1 MKLRDYKHVHCIGIG
16 GIGLS
21 ALARYCMAQGARVT
35 GSNEGAPTRITEDL
49 QKEGIVV
56 HTGNHSASYLE
67 EGTTLVMYSIA
78 VKDNNPELVTA
89 QSRGITSM
97 TYPEAL
103 GLLTQEYT
111 TIAVCGT
118 HGKTTTTAM
127 LASMFKAVGKNPTV
141 IVGSLL
147 SDGGLNATRDSVA
160 SPDSPNESL
169 RTNFIQGDGEYLIVE
184 ACEYRRSF
192 LNLHP
197 THIIITN
204 IDADH
209 LDYYKDLADI
219 KSAFQSFVDKLPA
232 EGSLIT
238 HADVD
243 LSTPAKKINADTVD
257 TSTIALSVLGEHNKR
272 NAQLALALADSLGFR
287 EEDAR
292 KGLLSF
298 TGTWRRLEYKGVWH
312 DIAMYDDYG
321 HHPTE
326 IKATLKA
333 LREKYPHDKYNLIVV
348 FQPHLY
354 SRTKLLLD
362 DFADSFTDADKICVM
377 PIYAAREV
385 DDGTTSSHDLV
396 EKTTNA
402 IYMETFSEIKKY
414 VLSKPHYHTVLVTI
428 GAGDVSTFHDGLEN
442 VLK

>member
-1 MKLRDYKHVHCIGIG
+1 MKLQDYKHVHCIGIG

-21 ALARYCMAQGARVT
+21 ALARYCHAYSARVT
-35 GSNEGAPTRITEDL
+35 GSDGSSSKITEDL
-49 QKEGIVV
+49 KKEDVV
-56 HTGNHSASYLE
+56 IHIGHDAQNVE
-67 EGTTLVMYSIA
+67 EGTDLVMYSIA
-78 VKDNNPELVTA
+78 VKDTNPELMVA
-89 QSRGITSM
+89 RKRGITCM

-147 SDGGLNATRDSVA
+147 SDGG
-160 SPDSPNESL
+160 
-169 RTNFIQGDGEYLIVE
+169 TNFIQGDSEYLIVE

-197 THIIITN
+197 THIIVTN

-209 LDYYKDLADI
+209 LDYYKDLDDI
-219 KSAFQSFVDKLPA
+219 KSAFQEFTNKLP
-232 EGSLIT
+232 ENGSLIT
-238 HADVD
+238 HKDVE
-243 LSTPAKKINADTVD
+243 LITKATKINADYID
-257 TSTIALSVLGEHNKR
+257 APTIDLTVLGEHNKR
-272 NAQLALALADSLGFR
+272 NAQLALALSDALGFSQD
-287 EEDAR
+287 DAR
-292 KGLLSF
+292 KGLLAF
-298 TGTWRRLEYKGVWH
+298 RGTWRRLEYKGIWH

-326 IKATLKA
+326 IKATLQA
-333 LREKYPHDKYNLIVV
+333 LREKYPHGKYNLIAV
-348 FQPHLY
+348 FQPHLF
-354 SRTKLLLD
+354 SRTKEHLD
-362 DFADSFTDADKICVM
+362 DFSVSFFDADKICIM

-385 DDGTTSSHDLV
+385 DDDTISSHDLV

-402 IYMETFSEIKKY
+402 IAMETFDEIKKY
-414 VLSKPHYHTVLVTI
+414 VLGKPHYNTVLITI
-428 GAGDVSTFHDGLEN
+428 GAGDISTFHDTLEN
-442 VLK
+442 VIL